1 MSISSILVATS
12 TFLSAL
18 TLSNRVLD
26 KSFRVELNAEQS
38 DFDRLQYHGELL
50 QMEGTDSAMRVAT
63 VVRMGRES
71 DRETVGRGY
80 PDDRLVLRVAI
91 ACPLRSLP

>member
-1 MSISSILVATS
+1 MSVSSILLATS
-12 TFLSAL
+12 GFLSAL

-26 KSFRVELNAEQS
+26 KSFRV
-38 DFDRLQYHGELL
+38 ELL

-80 PDDRLVLRVAI
+80 PEDRLVLRLAI
-91 ACPLRSLP
+91 ACPLWSLP